1 MGFAVMG
8 RHRPDV
14 PLVIEKQVP
23 VRLAHRGDLARDDK
37 ASKVLGSHPFATIG
51 RKDGAPG
58 SGFITSVREKNL
70 PLPTD
75 LDHLLASAE
84 DEV

>member
-58 SGFITSVREKNL
+58 AGFIDRKSTRLNSSHEFVSRM
-70 PLPTD
+70 PS
-75 LDHLLASAE
+75 SA
-84 DEV
+84 